1 MAVYKIFPTKD
12 ATIYSQYP
20 NKNTGLDPILESST
34 FIADNGPQVSRYLI
48 QFSNTEITNVLN
60 ILVSGSSFKTYL
72 KNYVAVLS
80 GLNLTST
87 LYFYPVSGSWG
98 MGTGKYNNLPETTNG
113 VSWYWLDYSGSTLW
127 PTSSFG
133 AYATASYSSSIEGG
147 GVWFTGSSLG
157 LNVIQTQSFDYP
169 SPTDI
174 SVDVTNTI
182 LNWYSGS
189 LPNNGFLVK
198 QQNTD
203 EFINNIN
210 KVTTFKYYS
219 VDTNTIYPPQ
229 LEFRWNDYVF
239 NTGSST
245 QTILN
250 TDQALISIYNNE
262 GVYYSESI
270 ARFRV
275 SSAPKYPARV
285 FITSSLY
292 NVNYYLPESRS
303 LYAIKDSTTNE
314 YVIDF
319 DSTYTRISA
328 DGTSSYFDVYMN
340 GLEPERYYTILIQTV
355 VDGVTKVFDE
365 NILFK
370 VSQG

>member
-34 FIADNGPQVSRYLI
+34 FITDTGAQVSRYLV

-60 ILVSGSSFKTYL
+60 TLISGSSFKTYF
-72 KNYVAVLS
+72 KNFKANLS
-80 GLNLTST
+80 GLNLDST
-87 LYFYPVSGSWG
+87 LYFYPISGSWG
-98 MGTGKYNNLPETTNG
+98 MGTGKYNNNPETTNG
-113 VSWYWLDYSGSTLW
+113 VSWNWLDYSGSTLW

-133 AYATASYSSSIEGG
+133 AYATASYSSSVAGG
-147 GVWFTGSSLG
+147 GVWYTGSSLG
-157 LNVIQTQSFDYP
+157 LNIIQTQSFDYS

-174 SVDVTNTI
+174 NVDVTNTI
-182 LNWYSGS
+182 LTWYSGN

-198 QQNTD
+198 QQTSD
-203 EFINNIN
+203 EFINNLN

-229 LEFRWNDYVF
+229 LEFRWNDYTF
-239 NTGSST
+239 NTGSSS

-250 TDQALISIYNNE
+250 TDQALISIYNNI
-262 GVYYSESI
+262 GTYYSESI
-270 ARFRV
+270 TRFRV
-275 SSAPKYPARV
+275 AATPKYPARV

-303 LYAIKDSTTNE
+303 LYAVKDSTTNE
-314 YVIDF
+314 FVINF
-319 DSTYTRISA
+319 DPTYTRISA

-355 VDGVTKVFDE
+355 LDNNTIVFDE

-370 VSQG
+370 VTKG

>member
-1 MAVYKIFPTKD
+1 MAVYKIFPTQD
-12 ATIYSQYP
+12 ASLYTESSSM
-20 NKNTGLDPILESST
+20 NTGLDPILECST
-34 FIADNGPQVSRYLI
+34 YFKSGVSYTSRYLV

-60 ILVSGSSFKTYL
+60 TLVSGSNFKTYL
-72 KNYVAVLS
+72 RNFKSTIYN
-80 GLNLTST
+80 LNTTSI
-87 LYFYPVSGSWG
+87 LYFYPASGSWS
-98 MGTGKYNNLPETTNG
+98 MGTGKYLDYPLTTNG
-113 VSWYWLDYSGSTLW
+113 VSWLWLNYSGSTLW

-133 AYATASYSSSIEGG
+133 AYATASFDSSNPGG

-157 LNVIQTQSFDYP
+157 LNVVQTQSFNYT
-169 SPTDI
+169 SPLDI
-174 SVDVTNTI
+174 TVDVTNTV

-198 QQNTD
+198 QQSSD
-203 EFINNIN
+203 EFPTLESAATI
-210 KVTTFKYYS
+210 FKYYS
-219 VDTNTIYPPQ
+219 MDTNTIYPPQ
-229 LEFRWNDYVF
+229 LEFRWNDYIF
-239 NTGSST
+239 NTGSSA
-245 QTILN
+245 QTIL
-250 TDQALISIYNNE
+250 TTPESFISIYNNE
-262 GVYYSESI
+262 GTYYSESI
-270 ARFRV
+270 ARFRI
-275 SSAPKYPARV
+275 AATPKYPARV

-303 LYAIKDSTTNE
+303 LYAVKDSTTNE
-314 YVIDF
+314 FVINF